1 MGGLWVGAVHVVGG
15 ACDGRSVG
23 RSGPCGGEGRTVGR
37 CPGGAVP
44 VLGRLLGFANAS
56 LTPSLLLGVP

>member
-1 MGGLWVGAVHVVGG
+1 MWWGG
-15 ACDGRSVG
+15 ACDGPSVG

-56 LTPSLLLGVP
+56 LTSSLLLGVP